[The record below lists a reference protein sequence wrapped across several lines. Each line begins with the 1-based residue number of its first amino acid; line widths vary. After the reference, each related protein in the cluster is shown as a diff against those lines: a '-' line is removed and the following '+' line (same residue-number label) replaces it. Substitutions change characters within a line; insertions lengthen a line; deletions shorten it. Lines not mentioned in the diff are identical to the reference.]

1 MEETRKVQSAD
12 EELISVLADISA
24 VSKRLANRLVQ
35 IEQQSKSME
44 GVRKN
49 EQIKRNRTD
58 HQRIVGYCII
68 FE

>member
-49 EQIKRNRTD
+49 EQIKL
-58 HQRIVGYCII
+58 
-68 FE
+68 

>member
-1 MEETRKVQSAD
+1 MEEARKVQSAD
-12 EELISVLADISA
+12 DELISVLADIST
-24 VSKRLANRLVQ
+24 VSKRLANKLVQ
-35 IEQQSKSME
+35 IKQQSKSME

-49 EQIKRNRTD
+49 EQIKRNSTD

>member
-1 MEETRKVQSAD
+1 MEETRKVQSAA

-49 EQIKRNRTD
+49 EQIKRNYAGCR
-58 HQRIVGYCII
+58 RVIGCYFI